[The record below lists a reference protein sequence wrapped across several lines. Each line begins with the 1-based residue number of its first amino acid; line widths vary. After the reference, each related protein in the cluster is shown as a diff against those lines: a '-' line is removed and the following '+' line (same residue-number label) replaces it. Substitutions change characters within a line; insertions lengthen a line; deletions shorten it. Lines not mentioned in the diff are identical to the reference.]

1 VNKVKKII
9 SVIGISLAL
18 LFTGLA
24 NAEIKIGVIN
34 VRSVMERMPERE
46 TIVKELNQK
55 FEARIKSLAQEEK
68 AANAADA
75 RLKKEGLTLSPSEKA
90 KLAKTISD
98 FQKKATAFSEE
109 YHENESK
116 GVSKLLL
123 KIQEAVNKIVAEE
136 KYDLIL
142 KEEATLYTS
151 DAVDITDKVLER
163 VKK

>member
-46 TIVKELNQK
+46 TIIKELNQK

-136 KYDLIL
+136 KYDLI
-142 KEEATLYTS
+142 
-151 DAVDITDKVLER
+151 
-163 VKK
+163 

>member
-46 TIVKELNQK
+46 TIIKELNQK